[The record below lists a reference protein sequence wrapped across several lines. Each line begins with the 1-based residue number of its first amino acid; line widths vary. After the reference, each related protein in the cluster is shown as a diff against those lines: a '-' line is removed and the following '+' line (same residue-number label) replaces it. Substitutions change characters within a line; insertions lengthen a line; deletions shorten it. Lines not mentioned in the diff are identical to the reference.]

1 MSKTGVIYGINGP
14 VIYLKGNTGF
24 KMSEMVYVGQEH
36 LVGEVI
42 SLKKDTTTVQVF
54 EETSGLQ
61 PGETV
66 TATGD
71 AISVT
76 LGPGI
81 LDNIFDG
88 IQRPLSVIAEQ
99 SGKYISRGMQV
110 ESLDTEKLWDVHM
123 TVSEGM
129 EVYGGTII
137 AEVPE
142 TPSIVHKSMVPP
154 KVHGI
159 VKSAVPDGKYNIT
172 QTIAVLTLDDGSEYP
187 LKLAQKWP
195 IRVPRPT
202 SKRYPASK
210 PLVTGSVSWTHCFL
224 SQKEVL
230 LLSQVDLEQER
241 P

>member
-1 MSKTGVIYGINGP
+1 MSKTGIIYGINGP

-24 KMSEMVYVGQEH
+24 KMSEMVYVGQEN

-42 SLKKDTTTVQVF
+42 SLKKDATTVQVF
-54 EETSGLQ
+54 EETSGLK

-66 TATGD
+66 TASGD

-110 ESLDTEKLWDVHM
+110 SSLDTEKLWDVHM
-123 TVSEGM
+123 TITEGM

-142 TPSIVHKSMVPP
+142 TASIVHKSMVPP
-154 KVHGI
+154 NLHGTI
-159 VKSAVPDGKYNIT
+159 KSVVSDGKYNIT
-172 QTIAVLTLDDGSEYP
+172 QTLAVLTLEDG
-187 LKLAQKWP
+187 
-195 IRVPRPT
+195 T
-202 SKRYPASK
+202 
-210 PLVTGSVSWTHCFL
+210 
-224 SQKEVL
+224 
-230 LLSQVDLEQER
+230 
-241 P
+241 